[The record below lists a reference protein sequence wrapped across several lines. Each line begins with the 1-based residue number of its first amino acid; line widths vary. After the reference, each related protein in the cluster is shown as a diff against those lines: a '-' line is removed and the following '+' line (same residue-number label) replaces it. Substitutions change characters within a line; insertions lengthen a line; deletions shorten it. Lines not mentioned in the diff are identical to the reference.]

1 MAKGICDQQLASNRI
16 FRAFQKVTKGKGGR
30 NE

>member
-1 MAKGICDQQLASNRI
+1 MAKGICGPQLASNSI
-16 FRAFQKVTKGKGGR
+16 FRAFQRVTKGKGGR